1 MKTRVYKTPL
11 AWIDYC
17 YVETAKEYTK
27 VCNRFD
33 VPSEIMSKKPKAAHT
48 QILSREYEH
57 ENGHTVTNPLCI
69 VWLLPTGD
77 AVTDI
82 PLLVHEAVHIK
93 QQILEWV
100 SEDACG
106 SEVEA
111 YIMQEL
117 VTNLLKEYNKHRS

>member
-1 MKTRVYKTPL
+1 MKTRIYKTPL
-11 AWIDYC
+11 ALINYC
-17 YVETAKEYTK
+17 YVETAKEYAQ
-27 VCNRFD
+27 VCNRFN
-33 VPSEIMSKKPKAAHT
+33 VPTDMMPRKPTAAHT
-48 QILSREYEH
+48 QILSREEQYD
-57 ENGHTVTNPLCI
+57 NGHTVINPLCI
-69 VWLLPTGD
+69 VWMLPVED
-77 AVTDI
+77 SVVDI

-106 SEVEA
+106 SEIEA